1 MEDIFVGR
9 LMSSP
14 VKTVSSDTQAHEA
27 AELMLDHGIGSVVV
41 TGDDGHLEGIL
52 TATDFVHVAAE
63 QRWAADATVETYM
76 TTDVVTTTANESI
89 RDVADLLVERGFH
102 HLPVV
107 DDDDNVVGMLTTTD
121 LTAYI
126 SHVQTPS
133 PSSS

>member
-14 VKTVSSDTQAHEA
+14 VKTVSPDTQAHEA

-41 TGDDGHLEGIL
+41 TGEDGHLEGIL
-52 TATDFVHVAAE
+52 TATDFVHIAAE
-63 QRWAADATVETYM
+63 QRWASDATVETYM

-121 LTAYI
+121 LTAYL

-133 PSSS
+133 PS